1 MNPAISHQR
10 TRVLL
15 ARLDRLPI
23 GRATYLMFSAIGLA
37 TMTEGLDIVSLSII
51 LPHLKTLMSLA
62 PHQVGMLAAAS
73 TLGITICSLP
83 IGYLADRLGRKRMLM
98 TGFAVCSVFT
108 LLSGLCPN
116 YATLLLC
123 RFLSGAGMAAV
134 FVMPYTLVAEIVP
147 GNRRGRVIILAECFL
162 GMGYLLA
169 PLLGIILFRAFEPAV
184 AWRLDLLASGIPVV
198 FILFVGRNVPE
209 SPRWLIRA
217 GRLDEAELII
227 AKFERGHSIE
237 LPEHTSEDAAEA
249 DGSLPG
255 SKRRLSLRATLS
267 LMTSRRLMAHWMSLG
282 SGTFGIFAVFFVAI
296 SYLPTLFIN
305 RGISFSHSLL
315 YTLIATSFQIPGK
328 IVLSLLSDR
337 IGRKLQFLASMIC
350 ASTSLILF
358 IVFTDR
364 VSTIAFSTLFL
375 FFIAGSAPSYK
386 IWYAEIF
393 PTEIRTTGQSFVEA
407 FFGRFLGGVVWI
419 SAFPAISQQFGQ
431 TNTLIFLA
439 IVLIVTSIPPI
450 FFVPETCARPDNQ
463 LAPDFMTN
471 QPGVE

>member
-1 MNPAISHQR
+1 
-10 TRVLL
+10 
-15 ARLDRLPI
+15 
-23 GRATYLMFSAIGLA
+23 MFSAIGLA

-73 TLGITICSLP
+73 TFGITICSLP

-98 TGFAVCSVFT
+98 IGFAVCSVFT

-116 YATLLLC
+116 YTTLLVC

-134 FVMPYTLVAEIVP
+134 FVMPYTLVAEMVP
-147 GNRRGRVIILAECFL
+147 GNRRGSVIILAECFL
-162 GMGYLLA
+162 GLGYLLA
-169 PLLGIILFRAFEPAV
+169 PLMGIILFGAFQPAL
-184 AWRLDLLASGIPVV
+184 AWRLDLLASGMPVI
-198 FILFVGRNVPE
+198 FILFLGRNVPE

-227 AKFERGHSIE
+227 GKFEHGHPIDVPVRRSGDFADADRP
-237 LPEHTSEDAAEA
+237 LPV
-249 DGSLPG
+249 
-255 SKRRLSLRATLS
+255 SKRLSLRATLS
-267 LMTSRRLMAHWMSLG
+267 IMTSRRLLAHWVSLG

-305 RGISFSHSLL
+305 RGISFSHSLV

-337 IGRKLQFLASMIC
+337 IGRKLQFLVCVIC
-350 ASTSLILF
+350 ASASLVLF
-358 IVFTDR
+358 ITLTDR
-364 VSTIAFSTLFL
+364 VSTIVFSTLFL

-419 SAFPAISQQFGQ
+419 SAFPLISQQFGQ
-431 TNTLIFLA
+431 TNTLIFLTV
-439 IVLIVTSIPPI
+439 VLILTSLPPI
-450 FFVPETCARPDNQ
+450 FFVPETCARPSKPVV
-463 LAPDFMTN
+463 PDFLT
-471 QPGVE
+471 QEGGVEFKQ